1 MAKKVNRRLRELSD
15 APRDLGTR
23 YIAGEDDEGP
33 ILSQL
38 GFLMVSVLVFVLV
51 TAGAAWFGSR
61 QIQSHLAA
69 VATSELAAAGFPD
82 VTVVANG
89 RDIALIGLVP
99 EDTDLEAVAA
109 TAQAVN
115 GVRRVTRTDLG
126 FVEVVEDVSGPAAAD
141 PLTVVWAGG
150 AAQVSG
156 TLSSDEVLRQVVER
170 LEAAYTTVD
179 TEELVVRE
187 GVSSE
192 ESWLPGVLDVI
203 DTAASTVDEGQVVVN
218 GDARVVTVTAEL
230 PNRQA
235 RLDLRSQT
243 EEVLAAG
250 PLDFLNGLTVED
262 APPPAPPEVVEE
274 LQVNLDELIEG
285 KVVEFAL
292 NSDELT
298 SRGEALLDEIVE
310 ALRLAPEVAV
320 EIAGHADA
328 QGPDDLNMA
337 LSRRRAQAVFEYLV
351 ANGEDPGRFQV
362 IGYGETR
369 PIADNDTEEGRS
381 RNRRIEFVALLD

>member
-1 MAKKVNRRLRELSD
+1 MAKKVNRRLRQLSD
-15 APRDLGTR
+15 PPRDLGSR
-23 YIAGEDDEGP
+23 YIPGEDDEGP

-38 GFLMVSVLVFVLV
+38 GFLMVSVLIFVLV

-69 VATSELAAAGFPD
+69 TAAAELAAAGFPD
-82 VTVVANG
+82 VDVVADG
-89 RDIALIGLVP
+89 RDLELIGVVP
-99 EDTDLEAVAA
+99 EDTDLDAVAA
-109 TAQAVN
+109 TAESVP
-115 GVRRVTRTDLG
+115 GVRRVARSLTY
-126 FVEVVEDVSGPAAAD
+126 VAVIEQESGPAASD
-141 PLTVVWAGG
+141 PLTIAWEEGV
-150 AAQVSG
+150 AQVTG
-156 TLSSDEVLRQVVER
+156 TVSSDVVREQVIDR
-170 LEAAYTTVD
+170 LEAAYPAGVD
-179 TEELVVRE
+179 AEELVVRE
-187 GVSSE
+187 RITSE

-203 DTAASTVDEGQVVVN
+203 DTAASTVDDGQVVVN
-218 GDARVVTVTAEL
+218 GDARVITVTAEL
-230 PNRQA
+230 PDRQT
-235 RLDLRSQT
+235 RLDLRSEA

-250 PLDFLNGLTVED
+250 PLDFLSGLTVED

-292 NSDELT
+292 NSDRLT
-298 SRGEALLDEIVE
+298 TRGEALLDEILE

-320 EIAGHADA
+320 EIAGHADS
-328 QGPDDLNMA
+328 QGPDDLNLA

-351 ANGEDPGRFQV
+351 ANGEESDRFQV